1 MERTMANDHT
11 PIGNQSAFLE
21 PSGEQGRAGAAA
33 DDPGARG
40 GTAAGAIALPPT
52 VNYHLWEPC
61 NMRCRYCFATFQD
74 VVAEVLPRGHLARD
88 ESLRLVRAL
97 APHFKKLTFVGGEP
111 TLCPWLPELIDA
123 AKALGNTTML
133 VTNGTRLSK
142 GAIAALKGTLDWITL
157 SIDSASDATHVEL
170 GRAVRGRALA
180 ASRYA
185 ELAAHVKE
193 AGMRLKVNAVVTS
206 VNAGE
211 DMRALIT
218 ALGPERWKILRVLPI
233 DGQNTGKVEPLICS
247 DDAFR
252 SFVERHRDLEEA
264 GITLVPED
272 NDDVRGSYAMVDPAG
287 RFFDNTEG
295 RHRYSRPILERGV
308 EQAFSEVRFSMV
320 RFLMRG
326 GQYAF

>member
-1 MERTMANDHT
+1 MERPTANDHT
-11 PIGNQSAFLE
+11 PVDQQSAFLE
-21 PSGEQGRAGAAA
+21 PSGEHGREGAAA
-33 DDPGARG
+33 DDS
-40 GTAAGAIALPPT
+40 GTGDESTAGASELPPT

-74 VVAEVLPRGHLARD
+74 VVAEVLPRGHLTRD

-97 APHFKKLTFVGGEP
+97 APHFKKITFAGGEP
-111 TLCPWLPELIDA
+111 TLCPWLPELIGA

-142 GAIAALKGTLDWITL
+142 SAIAALKGSLDWITL

-170 GRAVRGRALA
+170 GRAVSGRALTA
-180 ASRYA
+180 ARYA
-185 ELAAHVKE
+185 ELAAYARE
-193 AGMRLKVNAVVTS
+193 AGMRLKVNTVVTS

-211 DMRALIT
+211 DMRALI
-218 ALGPERWKILRVLPI
+218 ASLRPERWKILRVLPVE
-233 DGQNTGKVEPLICS
+233 GQNSGKVEPLICS

-252 SFVERHRDLEEA
+252 GFVERHRDLEEA

-295 RHRYSRPILERGV
+295 HHTYSSPILERGV

-320 RFLMRG
+320 RFLERG
-326 GQYAF
+326 GKYAF